1 MTSFYQTKKK
11 TKLRLQKHNNHW
23 ITKGIKK
30 PSKRKQKFYKKLKN
44 GKFCKTYKNLL
55 ESIKCKSKRIYY
67 STKILKFKNNTQKT
81 WSIIK

>member
-44 GKFCKTYKNLL
+44 WEILQNLH
-55 ESIKCKSKRIYY
+55 KSFGIY
-67 STKILKFKNNTQKT
+67 
-81 WSIIK
+81 